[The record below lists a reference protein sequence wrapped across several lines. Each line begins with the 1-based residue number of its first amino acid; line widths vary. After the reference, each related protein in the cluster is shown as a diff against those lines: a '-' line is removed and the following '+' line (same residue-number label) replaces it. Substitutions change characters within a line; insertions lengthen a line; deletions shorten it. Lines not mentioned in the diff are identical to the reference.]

1 MDEKGRTLKNNNME
15 DEMDLKRG
23 PWTAEED
30 FKLMN
35 YIATHGEGRWNSLSR
50 CAGLQ
55 RTGKS
60 CRLRWLNYLRPDVR
74 RGNITLEEQLLIL
87 ELHSRWGN
95 RYVLNFNLILFCI
108 DRWSKIA
115 QYLPGRTDNEIK
127 NYWRTRVQKHAKQLK
142 CDVNSQQF
150 KDTMKYLW
158 MPRLVERIQSASAAA
173 TVATTTKTTTTTG
186 SAATSSSN
194 TTSNNQFMTYDYN
207 NNSMGQQFGV
217 VNNDYITPDNSNVA
231 VSPMSDLTE
240 YYSAQNTYP
249 EYYSGQ
255 VGNNYYPDQDL
266 VVPQILPDNYLDYS
280 GLLDED
286 LAVMQEQ
293 SNLNWFEDINGATS
307 SSDSLWNIGESDE
320 DLWFLQDQ
328 QQFNNNGNF

>member
-1 MDEKGRTLKNNNME
+1 MDEKGRSLKNNNME

-30 FKLMN
+30 FKLIN

-95 RYVLNFNLILFCI
+95 R
-108 DRWSKIA
+108 WSKIA

-158 MPRLVERIQSASAAA
+158 MPRLVERIQSASASASAA
-173 TVATTTKTTTTTG
+173 AAAATTTTG
-186 SAATSSSN
+186 SAATSSCI

-207 NNSMGQQFGV
+207 NNNNMGQQFGV
-217 VNNDYITPDNSNVA
+217 MNNNDYITPENSSVA
-231 VSPMSDLTE
+231 VSPVSDLTD
-240 YYSAQNTYP
+240 YYNAPNPNP

-255 VGNNYYPDQDL
+255 VANSYYPEQNL
-266 VVPQILPDNYLDYS
+266 VGPQMLPENYFDYS

-286 LAVMQEQ
+286 LPAMQEQ
-293 SNLNWFEDINGATS
+293 SSLNWFENIDGAAS

-320 DLWFLQDQ
+320 DFWFLQQQ
-328 QQFNNNGNF
+328 QQFNNNGSF

>member
-1 MDEKGRTLKNNNME
+1 MDEKGRSLKNNNNME

-50 CAGLQ
+50 FAGLQ

-95 RYVLNFNLILFCI
+95 
-108 DRWSKIA
+108 RWSKIA

-158 MPRLVERIQSASAAA
+158 MPRLVERIQSASASAAAAA
-173 TVATTTKTTTTTG
+173 TTTTTTG
-186 SAATSSSN
+186 SATTSSCI

-207 NNSMGQQFGV
+207 NNNNNMGQQFGV
-217 VNNDYITPDNSNVA
+217 MSNNDYITPENSSVA
-231 VSPMSDLTE
+231 VSPVSDLTE
-240 YYSAQNTYP
+240 YYSAPNPNP

-255 VGNNYYPDQDL
+255 MGNSYYPDQSL
-266 VVPQILPDNYLDYS
+266 VGPELFPDNYFDYS

-286 LAVMQEQ
+286 LTAMQEQ
-293 SNLNWFEDINGATS
+293 SNLNWFENINGPAS

-320 DLWFLQDQ
+320 DFWFLQQ
-328 QQFNNNGNF
+328 QQQLNNNGSF

>member
-1 MDEKGRTLKNNNME
+1 ME

-30 FKLMN
+30 FKLIN
-35 YIATHGEGRWNSLSR
+35 YISTNGEGRWNSLSR

-95 RYVLNFNLILFCI
+95 
-108 DRWSKIA
+108 RWSKIA

-158 MPRLVERIQSASAAA
+158 MPRLVERIQSASAP
-173 TVATTTKTTTTTG
+173 TTTTNTG
-186 SAATSSSN
+186 SAATSSCI
-194 TTSNNQFMTYDYN
+194 TTSNNNQFMTCDYN
-207 NNSMGQQFGV
+207 NNNMGQHFGV
-217 VNNDYITPDNSNVA
+217 ISNNTNYTTPENSGVA
-231 VSPMSDLTE
+231 LSPASDLTE
-240 YYSAQNTYP
+240 YYTGPNP
-249 EYYSGQ
+249 NPNPDYYSGQ
-255 VGNNYYPDQDL
+255 GANSYYPDQNL
-266 VVPQILPDNYLDYS
+266 VGPQMLLPDNNYFDYNI

-286 LAVMQEQ
+286 LTAMQDQ
-293 SNLNWFEDINGATS
+293 SNLNWFDNISGDAS
-307 SSDSLWNIGESDE
+307 SSDSLWNIEESDE
-320 DLWFLQDQ
+320 DLWLLQQQQ
-328 QQFNNNGNF
+328 QQFNNNNDNLWI

>member
-1 MDEKGRTLKNNNME
+1 MEDKGRSLKNNNME

-35 YIATHGEGRWNSLSR
+35 YIATNGEGRWNSLSR

-95 RYVLNFNLILFCI
+95 
-108 DRWSKIA
+108 RWSKIA

-158 MPRLVERIQSASAAA
+158 MPRLVERIQSASATASAA
-173 TVATTTKTTTTTG
+173 TTTTG
-186 SAATSSSN
+186 SAGTSSCI
-194 TTSNNQFMTYDYN
+194 TTSNNHQFMNYDYNNN

-217 VNNDYITPDNSNVA
+217 MSNNDYITPENSSVA
-231 VSPMSDLTE
+231 VSPVSDLTE
-240 YYSAQNTYP
+240 YYSAPNPNPNP

-255 VGNNYYPDQDL
+255 MGNSYYPDQNM
-266 VVPQILPDNYLDYS
+266 VGPQLLPENYFDYS

-286 LAVMQEQ
+286 LTAMQEQ
-293 SNLNWFEDINGATS
+293 SNLNWFENINGAAS

-320 DLWFLQDQ
+320 DFWFLQQ
-328 QQFNNNGNF
+328 QQLNNNGSF

>member
-1 MDEKGRTLKNNNME
+1 MDEKGRSFKNNNME
-15 DEMDLKRG
+15 DEIDLKRG

-30 FKLMN
+30 FKLTN

-60 CRLRWLNYLRPDVR
+60 CRLRWLNYLRPDVC

-95 RYVLNFNLILFCI
+95 
-108 DRWSKIA
+108 RWSKIA

-150 KDTMKYLW
+150 KDTMKYMW
-158 MPRLVERIQSASAAA
+158 MPRLVERIQSAAASL
-173 TVATTTKTTTTTG
+173 TSTTG
-186 SAATSSSN
+186 SATTSSCI
-194 TTSNNQFMTYDYN
+194 TTSNNEFMTYDYN
-207 NNSMGQQFGV
+207 NNNFIGERLGV
-217 VNNDYITPDNSNVA
+217 MNNNDYITPENSSVA
-231 VSPMSDLTE
+231 VSPVSDLTD
-240 YYSAQNTYP
+240 YYNAPKPN
-249 EYYSGQ
+249 
-255 VGNNYYPDQDL
+255 PDQNL
-266 VVPQILPDNYLDYS
+266 VGPQMLPDNYFDYS

-286 LAVMQEQ
+286 LTATHEQ
-293 SNLNWFEDINGATS
+293 SNLHWFENIDEVVS
-307 SSDSLWNIGESDE
+307 SSSESLWNIGESDE
-320 DLWFLQDQ
+320 DFWFCQQQ
-328 QQFNNNGNF
+328 QQFNNNNDF

>member
-1 MDEKGRTLKNNNME
+1 MDEKGRILKNNNNNME

-23 PWTAEED
+23 PWTPEED
-30 FKLMN
+30 FKLIN

-95 RYVLNFNLILFCI
+95 R
-108 DRWSKIA
+108 WSKIA

-158 MPRLVERIQSASAAA
+158 MPRLVEKIQTASTA
-173 TVATTTKTTTTTG
+173 TTG
-186 SAATSSSN
+186 SLAATSSCI
-194 TTSNNQFMTYDYN
+194 TTSNNQPMIYDYN
-207 NNSMGQQFGV
+207 NNTGQQFGV
-217 VNNDYITPDNSNVA
+217 INNSNDYITPENSSVA
-231 VSPMSDLTE
+231 LSPVSDLTE
-240 YYSAQNTYP
+240 YYNAPNP
-249 EYYSGQ
+249 NPDYYSGQ
-255 VGNNYYPDQDL
+255 VDNSNYNYPDYNNM
-266 VVPQILPDNYLDYS
+266 VGPQILPDNYFDYY
-280 GLLDED
+280 GLLED
-286 LAVMQEQ
+286 DLPAMHEEEQ
-293 SNLNWFEDINGATS
+293 SNPNWFDNINGVGSS
-307 SSDSLWNIGESDE
+307 SSDSLWNIEENDE
-320 DLWFLQDQ
+320 DFWFLHQ
-328 QQFNNNGNF
+328 QEQFNNNNGNF